1 LRGHSIEA
9 RLYAEDP
16 ARNFLPSPGV
26 ITELRLA
33 EGPFVRNDS
42 GVESGSEVPRYYDPM
57 IGKLSVWAPSRDQ
70 AIARLSRALSE
81 TVIKGITTNTQYLKG
96 ILDLEEF
103 RRGEYDTGILARVAD
118 RLLPGKTDGSRL
130 TSEQEIAL
138 AAAAVWQ
145 LERDERTALAPAA
158 QAAPRESA
166 WARVGR
172 LSALRRNE

>member
-1 LRGHSIEA
+1 MPVGTHM
-9 RLYAEDP
+9 RLID
-16 ARNFLPSPGV
+16 
-26 ITELRLA
+26 LA
-33 EGPFVRNDS
+33 
-42 GVESGSEVPRYYDPM
+42 
-57 IGKLSVWAPSRDQ
+57 DQ
-70 AIARLSRALSE
+70 AR
-81 TVIKGITTNTQYLKG
+81 VVP
-96 ILDLEEF
+96 DLIHGNHPYEEF

-130 TSEQEIAL
+130 TCEQEIAL